1 MAGTLHTH
9 IENAYTMI
17 PDIHLLMQNMHG
29 EDGVRKSVDYFQTQ
43 RPKASGRCAGRKE
56 GYTPDPT
63 FGIL

>member
-1 MAGTLHTH
+1 
-9 IENAYTMI
+9 MI